1 MTRPTARSIFCIILA
16 ENRSS
21 NLLYKLFSVQ
31 YVQYILQNIR
41 PCQEEED
48 EHHAAPEGHPFP
60 VEARFDA
67 EDALEVLIWR
77 VEKHRVGG
85 DEVDQE
91 QDLHSELDG
100 AVTQDTGDTLSE
112 ALVLNKT

>member
-1 MTRPTARSIFCIILA
+1 M
-16 ENRSS
+16 
-21 NLLYKLFSVQ
+21 
-31 YVQYILQNIR
+31 QNIR

-48 EHHAAPEGHPFP
+48 EHHAAPEGHPLP
-60 VEARFDA
+60 VEARLDA

-91 QDLHSELDG
+91 EDLHSELDG

>member
-1 MTRPTARSIFCIILA
+1 M
-16 ENRSS
+16 
-21 NLLYKLFSVQ
+21 
-31 YVQYILQNIR
+31 QNIR

-48 EHHAAPEGHPFP
+48 EHHAAPEGHPLP
-60 VEARFDA
+60 VEAGLDA
-67 EDALEVLIWR
+67 EDALEILIWW
-77 VEKHRVGG
+77 VEKHGVGR

-91 QDLHSELDG
+91 EDLHSELDG